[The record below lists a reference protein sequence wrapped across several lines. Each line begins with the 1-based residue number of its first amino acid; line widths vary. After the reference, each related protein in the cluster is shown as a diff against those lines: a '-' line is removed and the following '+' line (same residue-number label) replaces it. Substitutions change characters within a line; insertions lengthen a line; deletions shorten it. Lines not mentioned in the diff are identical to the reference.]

1 MENYNKNKIKDKDNL
16 IFFNLKWVVSKQP
29 AWTH

>member
-16 IFFNLKWVVSKQP
+16 IFLTWNGLFPKQP